1 MNLINLTKLQY
12 LVDLKLILKLIILIL
27 DFSDLRMKTFTN
39 NSLINIIIK
48 FMLELLSLNMH
59 KQQNKLIY
67 LLIHL
72 HYSLNLLNIKQFQNF
87 KIQYHKII
95 YHLIDKIQLPIMLNI
110 IFIYYILIYLLLI
123 RI

>member
-48 FMLELLSLNMH
+48 FMLDHLSLNMH

-95 YHLIDKIQLPIMLNI
+95 YHLIYKIQLPIMLNI
-110 IFIYYILIYLLLI
+110 IFIYYI
-123 RI
+123 